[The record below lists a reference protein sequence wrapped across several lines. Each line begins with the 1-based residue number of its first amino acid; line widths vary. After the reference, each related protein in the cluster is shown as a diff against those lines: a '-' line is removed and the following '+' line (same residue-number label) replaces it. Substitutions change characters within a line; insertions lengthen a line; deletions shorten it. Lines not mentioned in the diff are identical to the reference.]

1 VISPLFQGSK
11 SGADH
16 AGRFTAVSFILVAG
30 ISFALLVMLA
40 RVTQLQL
47 RPSVN
52 LQEHIEP
59 RVTRRTELEMR
70 GDLTDK
76 KGRLL
81 SATRFGERVICDP
94 TLLPLDL
101 DAAITKLAGA
111 IERPAE
117 EVGQKVLAAIVEN
130 QRRQTILDASKP
142 KPTTKPPIPIISKFL
157 QRSPSRSP
165 SAPAEG
171 VAESSKPGVGE
182 TDDSQNPDSLKK
194 PIRYLALSTTLTDEQ
209 SRAVRSLHI
218 PGISLEKQQVREYPG
233 GPEIAPIVGK
243 VAYDHTGQLG
253 AEKMLETDLEGDKGY
268 ITFVRDAHSNPIW
281 IEPKGIQPARS
292 GEDVKLSIDLE
303 VQRMAAEELAKGVE
317 DCDAAGGRCVVVDPI
332 SGEVL
337 AMVDIIRTPADAEP
351 FPWADDPTADL
362 KKQRDEELKARGL
375 TTTPTKRG
383 KKPPPLPRLVIPP
396 APPMPSGHHRWII
409 NKPDPS
415 RDKNAALARNRCIE
429 DVYEPGSTFKPF
441 VWSTITELGLATPDE
456 VFDTHNGSWI
466 TPDGRPIKDVHT
478 AATMTWSQVL
488 VNSSNIGMI
497 QGAHRLSYQQLH
509 DAVVRFGFGRPMGIG
524 LPGEGA
530 GVVTPMKSWSKS
542 TQTSVAFGN
551 EVAVTPIQM
560 CRAFSAFARPG
571 DIAGTLPR
579 LRLTALDQSTNA
591 SAGGWGVTY
600 RVLPANIAALTRETM
615 RGVTGAMETKYAPP
629 PEGQEWRYTIF
640 GKSGTAKIPTGH
652 APENKR
658 APRGC
663 PGYLDQYRSSFIAGG
678 PIEDPRLVVLVIMD
692 DPGPS
697 AIAKRRHYGAAT
709 AGPVVRKVMERT
721 LAYMGVPASPQA
733 PSEPL
738 ALNN

>member
-1 VISPLFQGSK
+1 MSPLLSGSGQGA
-11 SGADH
+11 ADR
-16 AGRFTAVSFILVAG
+16 AGRFTAVSYVLIAG
-30 ISFALLVMLA
+30 ISVALLVMLA
-40 RVTQLQL
+40 RVAQLQL
-47 RPSVN
+47 HPSQN

-59 RVTRRTELEMR
+59 RVTRRVELEMR

-94 TLLPLDL
+94 TLLPLEL
-101 DAAITKLAGA
+101 DPAITKLAAA
-111 IERPAE
+111 IERPPE
-117 EVGQKVLAAIVEN
+117 EVGQKILAAVVEN
-130 QRRQTILDASKP
+130 QRRQTIIDASKP
-142 KPTTKPPIPIISKFL
+142 KPNTKPPIPIISRFL
-157 QRSPSRSP
+157 RSP
-165 SAPAEG
+165 SAHAEG
-171 VAESSKPGVGE
+171 VDESSRPGVADADAPQEG
-182 TDDSQNPDSLKK
+182 PDALKK
-194 PIRYLALSTTLTDEQ
+194 PIRYLALSTILTEEQ
-209 SRAVRSLHI
+209 TRTVKALHI

-233 GPEIAPIVGK
+233 GPDIAPIVGK
-243 VAYDHTGQLG
+243 VAYDHTGLLG
-253 AEKMLETDLEGDKGY
+253 AEKMLEQGLQGDKGY
-268 ITFVRDAHSNPIW
+268 MVFVRDARGNPIW
-281 IEPKGIQPARS
+281 IEPGGIRPAKS
-292 GEDVKLSIDLE
+292 GEDIKLSIDLE
-303 VQRMAAEELAKGVE
+303 IQRMAAEELEKGVE
-317 DCDAAGGRCVVVDPI
+317 DCDGAGGRCLVVDPN

-351 FPWADDPTADL
+351 FPWADDPTAQL

-375 TTTPTKRG
+375 TTSPAKRG
-383 KKPPPLPRLVIPP
+383 KKPPPLPRLAIPP
-396 APPMPSGHHRWII
+396 APPMPSGRHRWIV

-415 RDKNAALARNRCIE
+415 RDIHPALGRNRCIE

-441 VWSTITELGLATPDE
+441 VWSTITELGLAHPDE

-478 AATMTWSQVL
+478 AASMTWSQVL
-488 VNSSNIGMI
+488 VHSSNIGMI
-497 QGAHRLSYQQLH
+497 QGAHRMSYQQLH
-509 DAVVRFGFGRPMGIG
+509 DTLTRFGFGRPMGIG

-530 GVVTPMKSWSKS
+530 GVVTPMKSWMKA

-571 DIAGTLPR
+571 DMAGTLPR
-579 LRLTALDQSTNA
+579 LRLTALVEADPSTT
-591 SAGGWGVTY
+591 GGAGVTY
-600 RVLPANIAALTRETM
+600 RVLPADIATLTRETM

-652 APENKR
+652 APEGKR

-663 PGYLDQYRSSFIAGG
+663 PGYLEQYRSSFIAGG

-697 AIAKRRHYGAAT
+697 VIAKRHHYGAAS

-733 PSEPL
+733 APEPL
-738 ALNN
+738 AALNN